1 MAARTSKTGAKAG
14 GKASGKTS
22 GKTSGKAGGKTPAK
36 APSKS
41 SARAARAEAGA
52 SPRSSAGTGAKKAA
66 GKAAGKADGK
76 LMRVLTS
83 DATGFDEAWRTLCDR
98 REDSVLD
105 VEKDVARIIAAVRA
119 GGDEA
124 LLGFVKKF
132 DGAALDTL
140 EVGREEWDE
149 ACEQVDPAD
158 RAAIGKAA
166 MRVRDFHRKRIP
178 SSWEMREEGGG
189 YMGQRVRPLA
199 RVGLYVPGGKAVYP
213 SSVVMNAVPASVVE
227 VPEIIMVTPP
237 GKDGRL
243 RPEVLMAARVAG
255 VHRVFKMGGAHAV
268 AALAYGT
275 ESVPRVDKITG
286 PGSVWVA
293 TAKKQVFG
301 QVGIDS
307 EAGPTEVAIVADR
320 SATPAWLAADLIS
333 QAEHDELAQ
342 SILITHVKGLVAR
355 VQEQVAR
362 QLEKLDRAE
371 IARRS
376 LEGRGAIIQTKS
388 LEESLRL
395 ADEYA
400 AEHLVLAVE
409 DPEKASKGVQNAGA
423 IFMGHYTPVAVG
435 DYLAGP
441 NHVLP
446 TGGTARFF
454 SPLSVEDFLK
464 RTSFMKFE
472 PPKIRELGADLVRL
486 ANIEGLTG
494 HGASV
499 ELRLQKIRHARRERE
514 AAREMEL

>member
-1 MAARTSKTGAKAG
+1 MAAKT
-14 GKASGKTS
+14 T
-22 GKTSGKAGGKTPAK
+22 
-36 APSKS
+36 
-41 SARAARAEAGA
+41 
-52 SPRSSAGTGAKKAA
+52 
-66 GKAAGKADGK
+66 K
-76 LMRVLTS
+76 LLRVLKS
-83 DATGFDEAWRTLCDR
+83 EDAKFEDDWKQICDR
-98 REDSVLD
+98 RIDSVLD
-105 VEKDVARIIAAVRA
+105 VEAEVKKIIDAVRS

-132 DGAALDTL
+132 DRADLEDL
-140 EVGREEWDE
+140 EVTSEEWDD
-149 ACEQVDPAD
+149 ACDRVDSAD

-166 MRVRDFHRKRIP
+166 MRVREFHRKRIP

-189 YMGQRVRPLA
+189 YMGVRVRPLE
-199 RVGLYVPGGKAVYP
+199 RVGLYVPGGTALYP
-213 SSVVMNAVPASVVE
+213 SSVVMNAIPASVVE
-227 VPEIIMVTPP
+227 VPEIVMVTPP
-237 GKDGRL
+237 GEDGTV

-255 VHRVFKMGGAHAV
+255 VHRVFKMGGAHAI

-307 EAGPTEVAIVADR
+307 EAGPTEVCIVADK

-342 SILITHVKGLVAR
+342 AVLITHVKGLVTR
-355 VQEQVAR
+355 VQEQITR
-362 QLEKLDRAE
+362 QLKDLDRAA
-371 IARRS
+371 IAKKS
-376 LEGRGAIIQTKS
+376 LKERGAIVQTKS

-395 ADEYA
+395 SEEYA
-400 AEHLVLAVE
+400 SEHLVLAVE
-409 DPEKASKGVQNAGA
+409 DPEKLSKEVHNAGA

-454 SPLSVEDFLK
+454 SPLGVEDFLK

-472 PPKIRELGADLVRL
+472 PPKLRELGADIVRL
-486 ANIEGLTG
+486 ANVEGLTG

-499 ELRLQKIRHARRERE
+499 ELRLAKIRRARRERE
-514 AAREMEL
+514 AARDLEL

>member
-1 MAARTSKTGAKAG
+1 MAAKTSATSKTSPKSSR
-14 GKASGKTS
+14 KPSGKP
-22 GKTSGKAGGKTPAK
+22 GG
-36 APSKS
+36 
-41 SARAARAEAGA
+41 GA
-52 SPRSSAGTGAKKAA
+52 SRKPSGSLLRVLSSDADDF
-66 GKAAGKADGK
+66 ADG
-76 LMRVLTS
+76 
-83 DATGFDEAWRTLCDR
+83 WRGICER

-105 VEKDVARIIAAVRA
+105 VEKEVAKIIAGVRS
-119 GGDEA
+119 GGDDA
-124 LLGFVKKF
+124 LRSFVKKF
-132 DGAALDTL
+132 DGATLDAL
-140 EVGREEWDE
+140 EVGRDEWDE

-166 MRVRDFHRKRIP
+166 MRVREFHRKRIP

-189 YMGQRVRPLA
+189 YMGQRVRPLS
-199 RVGLYVPGGKAVYP
+199 RVGIYVPGGKAVYP

-243 RPEVLMAARVAG
+243 RPEVLMAARMAG

-342 SILITHVKGLVAR
+342 AVLITHVKALVPR
-355 VQEQVAR
+355 VQEQISRQVA
-362 QLEKLDRAE
+362 KLDRAK
-371 IARRS
+371 IARQS
-376 LEGRGAIIQTKS
+376 LEARGAIVQTRN
-388 LEESLRL
+388 LEESMRL

-409 DPEKASKGVQNAGA
+409 DPEKVSKTVQNAGA
-423 IFMGHYTPVAVG
+423 IFLGHYTPVAVG

-446 TGGTARFF
+446 TGGTSRFF

-472 PPKIRELGADLVRL
+472 PPKLRELGADLIRL
-486 ANIEGLTG
+486 AQIEGLTG

-499 ELRLQKIRHARRERE
+499 ELRLQKIRRARRERE
-514 AAREMEL
+514 AAREAEL